1 MGYGSAIHNTLMEL
15 HREYLEGNQI
25 AKAELEQLLSRHTN
39 FPFATDAI
47 KADMT
52 TKADNA
58 VNIYYDKNSPEFSQ
72 IEFAEKQIQ
81 LDLGDGILVS
91 GKMDL
96 IKKKNLDGTFEKTIV
111 DFKSTEDA
119 QAYSA
124 TIDQLQ
130 LYALGYRA
138 LTGENADFLQIYNL
152 DTNEGYKNELT
163 ASDLDNI
170 KTKIISAA
178 NDIRNNNLEHTC
190 NNPECVCRFKKSN

>member
-1 MGYGSAIHNTLMEL
+1 
-15 HREYLEGNQI
+15 
-25 AKAELEQLLSRHTN
+25 
-39 FPFATDAI
+39 
-47 KADMT
+47 MT
-52 TKADNA
+52 TKADTA
-58 VNIYYDKNSPEFSQ
+58 VNIYYDKNSPEFNQ

-96 IKKKNLDGTFEKTIV
+96 IKKKNFDGTFEKTIV
-111 DFKSTEDA
+111 DFKSTEDS
-119 QAYSA
+119 QAYNA
-124 TIDQLQ
+124 TIDQLH

-163 ASDLDNI
+163 ANDLEGI
-170 KTKIISAA
+170 KNKIILAA